1 MTQRISI
8 SPEIRSGKPCIQ
20 GSRITVSDILDAL
33 AAGLTYD
40 EILADFPELVID
52 DIRAALKF
60 AANRER
66 KLNSIKE

>member
-40 EILADFPELVID
+40 EILADYPELVID

-66 KLNSIKE
+66 KLNSTKE